1 MATVE
6 AILTAQLRADL
17 AEDVVPRLWRQLVVT
32 VNAFAT
38 RCVDQKSFAA
48 ALDLLVRATAM
59 AENSEI
65 FERRVTAELKA
76 FVNDTYA
83 YYYYKRKK
91 TEAALQYSE
100 RAMKTHAAMKDWAH
114 VAKCHL
120 HAGSILSRLGR
131 KDEAIRCN
139 AQVLR
144 MVETGQLEV
153 GGSQPQK
160 LCLVAVTYHN
170 IAVEQLHLR
179 LVSEACVSAQNA
191 RRLARLC
198 LSYSTRFLKN
208 FEYTHQ
214 VALEEL
220 AGVAT
225 DKNNSETTRM
235 FKRLLKQL

>member
-1 MATVE
+1 MLGAF
-6 AILTAQLRADL
+6 LRADL
-17 AEDVVPRLWRQLVVT
+17 PDNVVPRLWRQLVVT
-32 VNAFAT
+32 MNAFAT
-38 RCVDQKSFAA
+38 RCVDQKNYAA
-48 ALDLLVRATAM
+48 ALDMLVRATEL
-59 AENSEI
+59 AENGEI

-76 FVNDTYA
+76 FIHDTYA

-91 TEAALQYSE
+91 IEAALQYSE

-144 MVETGQLEV
+144 MVESGQLEV

-208 FEYTHQ
+208 FEHTHQ

-220 AGVAT
+220 AGIAS
-225 DKNNSETTRM
+225 DKNNQEASRM